1 MALCTSSTGTG
12 WIAHVLK
19 QKVHN
24 KSCSFFF
31 FFAKVLQV
39 VQEVS
44 LLCIKY
50 VYGNYVGIENPVS
63 FRLFIFRL

>member
-19 QKVHN
+19 QNGVKVHN
-24 KSCSFFF
+24 KSCSSF

-50 VYGNYVGIENPVS
+50 VYGNYVGI
-63 FRLFIFRL
+63 RLFIFRL